1 MHTTTKKIKS
11 MIILLLVFSFV
22 LAFSKGFTAKAE
34 PKTIVVP
41 DDYSTIQA
49 AINSASEGDNIFVKS
64 GTYYNQSLVVNKTVS
79 LVGEDAKT
87 TILRGLDVTWPVAQS
102 NSMVDG
108 LDYIPVSQ
116 SGMSSSLG
124 SKVQLLA
131 LDKGNN
137 PELSLCNFLP
147 PITIVIQVEAND
159 VTISG
164 FTITN
169 AYTGITGGENGT
181 KIIGNIIRVGN
192 NGMSIG
198 GSYKTIA
205 YNNITGGLH
214 SILCSGSYNNIT
226 KNNIINPSNLGI
238 DLTGSFNTILGNSIT
253 SGQYGGNYGRGI
265 QVNGNSNTITEN
277 TLSGGSVGIALETG
291 SGNTVFG
298 NAVTEHWFMGI
309 HLHDATHSIVY
320 ENYIADNVWEHDGY
334 GVSLSGRDYHAENNT
349 FYRNVFMNNSYN
361 VRVEAPYYVNYWD
374 NGEEGNYWDDYTGVD
389 NDGDGIGDSSH
400 ILFENNQDNYPLME
414 PNAIPEFPSW
424 IILPLFL
431 MATFVGVII
440 KKRVPH
446 SKQNRNA
453 LVFSNS

>member
-1 MHTTTKKIKS
+1 VKNS
-11 MIILLLVFSFV
+11 SSSLALLLLLLVILVSFPQIHI
-22 LAFSKGFTAKAE
+22 AEAE
-34 PKTIVVP
+34 PKTVVVP

-49 AINSASEGDNIFVKS
+49 AINSASEGDKIFVKS

-87 TILRGLDVTWPVAQS
+87 TTLRGVDVTWPVAQS
-102 NSMVDG
+102 NSITDG
-108 LDYIPVSQ
+108 LDYILVSQ
-116 SGMSSSLG
+116 SSMSSSLG

-169 AYTGITGGENGT
+169 AFTGITGSGNGT

-238 DLTGSFNTILGNSIT
+238 DLTGSFNTVLGNKIT
-253 SGQYGGNYGRGI
+253 SGPSGNYGRGI
-265 QVNGNSNTITEN
+265 QVNGNSNIIAEN
-277 TLSGGSVGIALETG
+277 TLSGGSVGIALETA

-298 NAVTEHWFMGI
+298 NTVTEHWFMGI
-309 HLHDATHSIVY
+309 HLHDATHNVVH
-320 ENYIADNVWEHDGY
+320 ENYIADNVWDHDGY

-400 ILFENNQDNYPLME
+400 ILFENNRDNYPLME

-431 MATFVGVII
+431 TTILFAAIL
-440 KKRVPH
+440 KKRIRYL
-446 SKQNRNA
+446 SA
-453 LVFSNS
+453 T

>member
-1 MHTTTKKIKS
+1 MKKITTTFA
-11 MIILLLVFSFV
+11 LLLIISFTLV
-22 LAFSKGFTAKAE
+22 SISETGTVKAE

-41 DDYSTIQA
+41 DNYSTIQA

-87 TILRGLDVTWPVAQS
+87 TILRGVDVAWPVAQS
-102 NSMVDG
+102 DSVIDG
-108 LDYIPVSQ
+108 LDYIPVAHS
-116 SGMSSSLG
+116 SMSSSLG

-205 YNNITGGLH
+205 YNNVTGGLH

-226 KNNIINPSNLGI
+226 KNNIIDPSNRGI
-238 DLTGSFNTILGNSIT
+238 DLTGSFNTVLGNKIT

-265 QVNGNSNTITEN
+265 QVNGNSNIITEN
-277 TLSGGSVGIALETG
+277 ILSGGSVGIALETG

-298 NAVTEHWFMGI
+298 NNVTEHWFMGI
-309 HLHDATHSIVY
+309 HLHDATYSIVY
-320 ENYIADNVWEHDGY
+320 ANYIADNVGEHSGY

-349 FYRNVFMNNSYN
+349 FYRNVFVNNSYN

-374 NGEEGNYWDDYTGVD
+374 NGEEGNYWDDYTGID
-389 NDGDGIGDSSH
+389 NDGDGIGDSLH
-400 ILFENNQDNYPLME
+400 VLYENNQDNYPLME
-414 PNAIPEFPSW
+414 PAAIPEFPSW

-431 MATFVGVII
+431 MTALFAVAL
-440 KKRVPH
+440 KKRICYL
-446 SKQNRNA
+446 SA
-453 LVFSNS
+453 T

>member
-1 MHTTTKKIKS
+1 MKKI
-11 MIILLLVFSFV
+11 ITTVALLLILSFTLV
-22 LAFSKGFTAKAE
+22 SISELRIVKAE

-49 AINSASEGDNIFVKS
+49 AINSASEGDKIFVKS
-64 GTYYNQSLVVNKTVS
+64 GTYYNQSLVINKTVS

-87 TILRGLDVTWPVAQS
+87 TILRGVDVVWPVAQS
-102 NSMVDG
+102 DSMVDG
-108 LDYIPVSQ
+108 LDYIPVAHS
-116 SGMSSSLG
+116 SMSSSLG

-131 LDKGNN
+131 LDKGDN

-147 PITIVIQVEAND
+147 PITIVIQVEANG

-169 AYTGITGGENGT
+169 AYTGITGGENWT

-226 KNNIINPSNLGI
+226 KNNIIDPSNLGI
-238 DLTGSFNTILGNSIT
+238 DLTGSFNTVLGNKIT
-253 SGQYGGNYGRGI
+253 SGPSGNYGRGI
-265 QVNGNSNTITEN
+265 QVNGNSNTIAEN
-277 TLSGGSVGIALETG
+277 TLSGGSIGIALETG

-309 HLHDATHSIVY
+309 HLHDATYSIVY

-349 FYRNVFMNNSYN
+349 FYRNVFVNNSYN

-389 NDGDGIGDSSH
+389 NDGDGIGDSPH
-400 ILFENNQDNYPLME
+400 VLYENNQDNYPLME
-414 PNAIPEFPSW
+414 PKAIPEFPSW
-424 IILPLFL
+424 ASLLIVLIAVL
-431 MATFVGVII
+431 AVVVVY
-440 KKRVPH
+440 KR
-446 SKQNRNA
+446 KLQNRGRIK
-453 LVFSNS
+453 

>member
-1 MHTTTKKIKS
+1 MKKI
-11 MIILLLVFSFV
+11 ITTVALLLILSFTLV
-22 LAFSKGFTAKAE
+22 SISETGIVKAE

-49 AINSASEGDNIFVKS
+49 AINSASEGDKIFVKS
-64 GTYYNQSLVVNKTVS
+64 GTYYNQSLVINKTVS

-87 TILRGLDVTWPVAQS
+87 TILRGVDVAWPVAQS
-102 NSMVDG
+102 DSMMDG
-108 LDYIPVSQ
+108 LDYIPVAHSN
-116 SGMSSSLG
+116 MSSSLG

-131 LDKGNN
+131 LDKGDN

-205 YNNITGGLH
+205 YNNVTGGLH

-226 KNNIINPSNLGI
+226 KNNIIDPSNHGI
-238 DLTGSFNTILGNSIT
+238 DLTGSFNTVLGNKIT

-265 QVNGNSNTITEN
+265 QVNGNSNIITEN
-277 TLSGGSVGIALETG
+277 ILSGGSVGIALETG

-298 NAVTEHWFMGI
+298 NSVTEHWFMGI

-320 ENYIADNVWEHDGY
+320 ENYIADNVGEHSGY

-349 FYRNVFMNNSYN
+349 FYHNVFVNNSYN

-374 NGEEGNYWDDYTGVD
+374 NGEEGNYWDDYTGID
-389 NDGDGIGDSSH
+389 NDGDGIGDSPH
-400 ILFENNQDNYPLME
+400 VLYENNQDNYPLME
-414 PNAIPEFPSW
+414 PKAIPEFPSW

-431 MATFVGVII
+431 MTALFAVTLKKHIRYLSAT
-440 KKRVPH
+440 
-446 SKQNRNA
+446 
-453 LVFSNS
+453 